1 MKLFLSTHGTMAS
14 GMKSAIEILLGTT
27 DGLEVF
33 DAYVNEESVDAHIQD
48 FLNKYGRDEL
58 KLLISDVYGGSVCQV
73 MVNYINYENTL
84 IITGVNL
91 AMLFSLMTQ
100 KDTEL
105 SIGDIKNIVIES
117 KELTRVIDLEELEH
131 IENDDFFDGGLV

>member
-1 MKLFLSTHGTMAS
+1 MKLFLSTHGNMAS

-33 DAYVNEESVDAHIQD
+33 DAYVNDETVDAHIQE
-48 FLNKYGRDEL
+48 FLDKSGRNEL

-73 MVNYINYENTL
+73 MVNYINYANTL
-84 IITGVNL
+84 VITGVNL

-100 KDTEL
+100 KDNEL
-105 SIGDIKNIVIES
+105 SIADIENIVNES
-117 KELTRVIDLEELEH
+117 KELTRMITLKELEH
-131 IENDDFFDGGLV
+131 IEDDDFF